1 MANYQIITDS
11 GCDLPQSLLDTLGVK
26 SVPLY
31 VNFRGAEQPDSV
43 DEGIKELY
51 DGLRGGEKATTSA
64 VNPDRWAAMIEPSLA
79 EGKDAVV
86 IVFSSGLSTT
96 YQSAVIAGQELTEKY
111 PDRKVYV
118 VDSLCASLGQGLL
131 VWYACR
137 KRDEGMSAPELAK
150 WLEENRLNLCHWF
163 TVDDLMYLKRGGRVS
178 AVTAMVGTMLSI
190 KPVLHVDDEGH
201 LINVAKVRS
210 RKASIEALAAKEHY
224 FEAKIEGEFP
234 EMSFPTDKVLVL
246 KQGAQVMFVKNDREK
261 RFYNGMIG
269 TITGIDDNGITIVP
283 TDAETEIKVTSEA
296 WQNCKYVLDED
307 TKEIS
312 EKVIGTFT
320 QVPLRLAWAITIHKS
335 QGLTFDKVVADI
347 GRSFAPGQVYVA
359 LSRCTSLEGLI
370 LMNPIYSNAILSD
383 RRVVEHAA
391 NNYDTELIMAVREI
405 EKKNPMWQEED
416 DIRRLPYYLSEKFG
430 SFENYEIDL
439 SIYSD
444 N

>member
-11 GCDLPQSLLDTLGVK
+11 GCDLSQSLLDTLGVK

-137 KRDEGMSAPELAK
+137 KRDEGMSAPELVK
-150 WLEENRLNLCHWF
+150 WLEENRRNLCHWF

-178 AVTAMVGTMLSI
+178 AVTAVVGTMLSI

-201 LINVAKVRS
+201 LINVSKARG
-210 RKASIEALAAKEHY
+210 RKASILALANKLKELGDGFDNSTVFISHGDCREDAQY
-224 FEAKIEGEFP
+224 LAEK
-234 EMSFPTDKVLVL
+234 L
-246 KQGAQVMFVKNDREK
+246 KAEYGVKE
-261 RFYNGMIG
+261 
-269 TITGIDDNGITIVP
+269 V
-283 TDAETEIKVTSEA
+283 
-296 WQNCKYVLDED
+296 
-307 TKEIS
+307 
-312 EKVIGTFT
+312 VIGYVGAVIGSHAGPGT
-320 QVPLRLAWAITIHKS
+320 LAFFFLGKH
-335 QGLTFDKVVADI
+335 
-347 GRSFAPGQVYVA
+347 R
-359 LSRCTSLEGLI
+359 
-370 LMNPIYSNAILSD
+370 
-383 RRVVEHAA
+383 
-391 NNYDTELIMAVREI
+391 
-405 EKKNPMWQEED
+405 
-416 DIRRLPYYLSEKFG
+416 
-430 SFENYEIDL
+430 
-439 SIYSD
+439 
-444 N
+444 